1 MSAEVTDKKKKRR
14 SEILQDREDQ
24 GTGYVESTEGEDPG
38 I

>member
-1 MSAEVTDKKKKRR
+1 MSTEVTDKKKKRR

-24 GTGYVESTEGEDPG
+24 DSGYIESTEGEDPG